1 VTAAGSARVERAFA
15 SDHPAARGHFEGNPI
30 IPGALLLSETILA
43 IEPAM
48 AGLLPMVVTSAKFL
62 HPARPGDRVV
72 IEFSRSERGEVRFNC
87 AVGEK
92 TVLTGQMSCRAQ
104 PTAR

>member
-1 VTAAGSARVERAFA
+1 VRVERVFQA
-15 SDHPAARGHFEGNPI
+15 DHPASRGHFEGNPI

-43 IEPAM
+43 IEPAVA
-48 AGLLPMVVTSAKFL
+48 AGLPLVVTSAKFL
-62 HPARPGDRVV
+62 HPARPGDRVE
-72 IEFSRSERGEVRFNC
+72 IEFSRGARGEVRFTC
-87 AVGEK
+87 AVGGT